1 MAKKAISKIEQDL
14 EQAKARVSELEE
26 QRKLALEESDK
37 KIGRAYVQLKQLEN
51 KTLTREA
58 ILAQLKEDLLLAKD
72 YQKESKKSS
81 MISQEV
87 SEQDQSSLE

>member
-37 KIGRAYVQLKQLEN
+37 KIGRTYVQLKQLEN
-51 KTLTREA
+51 KSLTREA
-58 ILAQLKEDLLLAKD
+58 ILAELKEDLLLAKE
-72 YQKESKKSS
+72 YQKESKKLQST
-81 MISQEV
+81 SQKV
-87 SEQDQSSLE
+87 TEQDRV

>member
-37 KIGRAYVQLKQLEN
+37 KIGRTYVQLKQLEN
-51 KTLTREA
+51 KALTREA
-58 ILAQLKEDLLLAKD
+58 IFAELKEEILLAKE

-87 SEQDQSSLE
+87 SEQGQS

>member
-37 KIGRAYVQLKQLEN
+37 KIGRTYVQLKQLEN

-58 ILAQLKEDLLLAKD
+58 ILAELKEEILLAKE
-72 YQKESKKSS
+72 YQKEFKKSS

-87 SEQDQSSLE
+87 SEQGQS

>member
-26 QRKLALEESDK
+26 QRKLALEDSDK

-51 KTLTREA
+51 KALTREA
-58 ILAQLKEDLLLAKD
+58 ILAELKEDILLAKD
-72 YQKESKKSS
+72 YQKESKKPPI
-81 MISQEV
+81 ISQEV
-87 SEQDQSSLE
+87 SE

>member
-37 KIGRAYVQLKQLEN
+37 KLVVPMSN
-51 KTLTREA
+51 
-58 ILAQLKEDLLLAKD
+58 
-72 YQKESKKSS
+72 
-81 MISQEV
+81 
-87 SEQDQSSLE
+87 

>member
-37 KIGRAYVQLKQLEN
+37 KIGRTYVQLKQLGN
-51 KTLTREA
+51 KEMSREA
-58 ILAQLKEDLLLAKD
+58 ILAELKEDVLLAKE

-87 SEQDQSSLE
+87 SEQGQS

>member
-26 QRKLALEESDK
+26 QRKLALEDSDK

-58 ILAQLKEDLLLAKD
+58 ILAQLKEDILLAKD
-72 YQKESKKSS
+72 YQKESKKP
-81 MISQEV
+81 Q
-87 SEQDQSSLE
+87 

>member
-51 KTLTREA
+51 KTLTRED
-58 ILAQLKEDLLLAKD
+58 ILAELKEDVLLAKD

-81 MISQEV
+81 MTSQEV
-87 SEQDQSSLE
+87 SE

>member
-26 QRKLALEESDK
+26 QRKLALEDSDK

-58 ILAQLKEDLLLAKD
+58 ILAELKEEILLAKE

-87 SEQDQSSLE
+87 SEQGQS

>member
-14 EQAKARVSELEE
+14 EQAKARVFELEE

-37 KIGRAYVQLKQLEN
+37 KIGRTYVQLKQLEN
-51 KTLTREA
+51 KTLTRED
-58 ILAQLKEDLLLAKD
+58 ILAELKEDVLLAKE

-87 SEQDQSSLE
+87 SEQGQS

>member
-26 QRKLALEESDK
+26 QRKLALEDSDK

-51 KTLTREA
+51 KALTREA
-58 ILAQLKEDLLLAKD
+58 ILAEIKEDILLAKD
-72 YQKESKKSS
+72 YQKESKKPPI
-81 MISQEV
+81 ISQEV
-87 SEQDQSSLE
+87 SE

>member
-58 ILAQLKEDLLLAKD
+58 ILVQLKEDLLLAKD

>member
-1 MAKKAISKIEQDL
+1 M
-14 EQAKARVSELEE
+14 
-26 QRKLALEESDK
+26 
-37 KIGRAYVQLKQLEN
+37 EN

-58 ILAQLKEDLLLAKD
+58 ILAELKEEILLAKE

-87 SEQDQSSLE
+87 SEQGQS